1 MNPQQPSPYQSNTF
15 NSNMPVQQ
23 PVQQQHQQVTLNQNP
38 VNLGAL
44 NMNNENS
51 PYGTT
56 FGNIEVNNGEF
67 MTDNVIL

>member
-1 MNPQQPSPYQSNTF
+1 MNPQQPSLYQSNTF
-15 NSNMPVQQ
+15 NSNM

-67 MTDNVIL
+67 MTDNVILW